1 MKYKIIVDSSSNLT
15 KNYLKDENDIGFDV
29 APLSIRINDKEYVDD
44 GSISEEELLEKLNN
58 TKEKTSSSCPSPNTF
73 LSKLCGAEYYIII
86 TISSKLSG
94 AFNSA
99 NVAKNMYDNPENVM
113 VIDSKLVAGAMRI
126 LTDKALEL
134 IKENKSF
141 EEIEVELNKRRDENK
156 LLFVLD
162 RFDNLIRNGRV
173 NKVLGF
179 IASKLSIKPLC
190 YGDDGEI
197 KIMAKIRT
205 FAGVIKKLSIE
216 IGNMVTST
224 KGRKCVISHTKNE
237 EFAMILKDLIEKQY
251 EFDSIVIEENKCL
264 CAYYSLEGGIIVS
277 F

>member
-15 KNYLKDENDIGFDV
+15 KDYLKDENDIGFDV

-58 TKEKTSSSCPSPNTF
+58 TKEKTSSSCPSPDTF
-73 LSKLCGAEYYIII
+73 LSKLCDAEYYIII

-99 NVAKNMYDNPENVM
+99 NVAKNMYDHPENVM

-126 LTDKALEL
+126 LTDKAIEL

-141 EEIEVELNKRRDENK
+141 EEIEEELNKQRDENK

-162 RFDNLIRNGRV
+162 KFDNLIRNGRV

>member
-15 KNYLKDENDIGFDV
+15 KDYLKNENDIDFDV

-44 GSISEEELLEKLNN
+44 GSISEEELLEELSK
-58 TKEKTSSSCPSPNTF
+58 TKEKTSSSCPSPDTF
-73 LSKLCGAEYYIII
+73 LSKLYDAEYYIII

-99 NVAKNMYDNPENVM
+99 NVAKNMYDHPENVM

-126 LTDKALEL
+126 LTDKAVEL

-141 EEIEVELNKRRDENK
+141 EEIEKELNKQRDENK

-162 RFDNLIRNGRV
+162 KFDNLIRNGRV
-173 NKVLGF
+173 NKILGF

-205 FAGVIKKLSIE
+205 FAGVIKKLSVE

-224 KGRKCVISHTKNE
+224 KGRKCIISHTKNE

>member
-15 KNYLKDENDIGFDV
+15 KDYLKDENDIGFDV
-29 APLSIRINDKEYVDD
+29 APLSIRINGKEYVDD
-44 GSISEEELLEKLNN
+44 GSISIEELLEKINN
-58 TKEKTSSSCPSPNTF
+58 TKEKTSSSCPSPDTF
-73 LSKLCGAEYYIII
+73 LSKLCDAEYYIII

-99 NVAKNMYDNPENVM
+99 NVAKNMYDHPENVM

-126 LTDKALEL
+126 LTDKAIEL

-141 EEIEVELNKRRDENK
+141 EEIEEELNKQRDENK

-162 RFDNLIRNGRV
+162 KFDNLIRNGRV